1 MTNPGGG
8 YSTGRHFVSG
18 AVGVGLQ
25 HMFTPRVSGE
35 IAVSYDEQ
43 YTRVRTF
50 NPDFT
55 LASSYTLRT
64 STTPVDLTA
73 RYQFLNDSNWKPYI
87 GAGTRFADGL
97 AFAEVTGGVVWQFHR
112 SLGLRYDA
120 KVLVNDRP
128 QHNERVYNS
137 VGLSWRF

>member
-1 MTNPGGG
+1 MRKIIVALCLILPATAAFAQQDKPNAFSVFVTNPGGG
-8 YSTGRHFVSG
+8 YSSGRHFVSG

-97 AFAEVTGGVVWQFHR
+97 AFAEVTGGVVWQF
-112 SLGLRYDA
+112 
-120 KVLVNDRP
+120 
-128 QHNERVYNS
+128 
-137 VGLSWRF
+137 